1 MMCKIV
7 MKEDGLL
14 QKLKSFLTW
23 MKRLIYFTIHSFP
36 GACVSI
42 ERAIGEPLMWFPCVH
57 HIMELV
63 VGAMVHT
70 RWPTS
75 GPIDAIYIR
84 FKSSWPEIHSKMPNI
99 IERGEEKVKFY
110 LSVAINN

>member
-1 MMCKIV
+1 

-42 ERAIGEPLMWFPCVH
+42 ERAIGEPLM
-57 HIMELV
+57 ELV
-63 VGAMVHT
+63 VGAMV
-70 RWPTS
+70 
-75 GPIDAIYIR
+75 R
-84 FKSSWPEIHSKMPNI
+84 FKSNWPDILSKMPNI
-99 IERGEEKVKFY
+99 IERGNEKVHFY
-110 LSVAINN
+110 MSEIDN